1 MSTQPATPA
10 ASSAAAAEAS
20 ASRAARQRAWD
31 HEGARPL
38 GEKRALLYAQRQR
51 ADKVRFVARPAT
63 DNDGALLLR
72 TEDGAVTFVL
82 RGVTSGLTVE
92 RTQRRPLGA
101 CLVQTLLFTGH
112 EAFARWCE
120 ADTVRFD
127 EPVLYDRLRREGDVL
142 IDGKR

>member
-10 ASSAAAAEAS
+10 VSSTAAAEVS
-20 ASRAARQRAWD
+20 ATRAAKQRAWAR
-31 HEGARPL
+31 EEIRPL
-38 GEKRALLYAQRQR
+38 GEKRALLHAQRQR

-63 DNDGALLLR
+63 GRDGALLLR
-72 TEDGAVTFVL
+72 TEDGAVAFVL
-82 RGVTSGLTVE
+82 RGATSGLTVE

-101 CLVQTLLFTGH
+101 CLVQTLLFTSH

-120 ADTVRFD
+120 ADAVRFD

-142 IDGKR
+142 LDCKR

>member
-10 ASSAAAAEAS
+10 ASSAAAAEVS
-20 ASRAARQRAWD
+20 ASRAARRRAWE
-31 HEGARPL
+31 HEDIRPL
-38 GEKRALLYAQRQR
+38 GEKRALLHAQRQR
-51 ADKVRFVARPAT
+51 ADKVRFVARPAAGA
-63 DNDGALLLR
+63 DGALLLR
-72 TEDGAVTFVL
+72 TEDGAIAFVL
-82 RGVTSGLTVE
+82 RSAASGLTVE

-101 CLVQTLLFTGH
+101 CLVQTLLFTGR

>member
-10 ASSAAAAEAS
+10 ASSAAVAEVS
-20 ASRAARQRAWD
+20 ASRAASQRAWD
-31 HEGARPL
+31 RGSARPL
-38 GEKRALLYAQRQR
+38 GEKRALLHAQRQR
-51 ADKVRFVARPAT
+51 ADKIRFVARPAAGS
-63 DNDGALLLR
+63 DGAVLLR
-72 TEDGAVTFVL
+72 TEDGAVAFVL
-82 RGVTSGLTVE
+82 RSAASGLTVE
-92 RTQRRPLGA
+92 RTQRRPLGT

-120 ADTVRFD
+120 ADAVRFD